1 MSLWRLEWL
10 RLLRTH
16 RLLTIIGVYVFF
28 GLTGP
33 LTVRYLD
40 RILGAVGTEGIVV
53 EFPKPTPADGIA
65 QFTGDASQI
74 GLLVVV
80 FVAASALAFD
90 SRREM
95 AVFLR
100 SRVAGVHRILV
111 PAFTMSAVAGVA
123 GLVCG
128 TLAAW
133 YETAVLLGPVPA
145 AAMLSGILYGALFL
159 AFATAVVALSASLAR
174 GTLATAGISLGILL
188 GMAVAAGIGG
198 PRAGR
203 WLPTSLTGAATDLL
217 HTARPVDYLP
227 AATVTLIATA
237 ACLWVAIVI
246 AGRREI

>member
-1 MSLWRLEWL
+1 MTLWRLEWL

-16 RLLTIIGVYVFF
+16 RLLAILGVYVFF

-53 EFPKPTPADGIA
+53 EFPEPVPADGVS
-65 QFTGDASQI
+65 QFIGDASQI

-80 FVAASALAFD
+80 LVAASALAFD

-100 SRVAGVHRILV
+100 SRVIGVYRIVL
-111 PAFTMSAVAGVA
+111 PAYTMSAAAAIA
-123 GLVCG
+123 GLACG

-133 YETAVLLGPVPA
+133 YETAVLLGPLPVT
-145 AAMLSGILYGALFL
+145 AMLSGMLLGALFL
-159 AFATAVVALSASLAR
+159 AFAIAVVALSASLAR
-174 GTLATAGISLGILL
+174 GTLATAGISLIILL
-188 GMAVAAGIGG
+188 GMAIVAGIGG
-198 PRAGR
+198 PRVSR
-203 WLPTSLTGAATDLL
+203 WSPTSLSGATADLL
-217 HTARPVDYLP
+217 KTARPVDYLP
-227 AATVTLIATA
+227 AAGVAIVATA
-237 ACLWVAIVI
+237 ACLAAAVAL

>member
-40 RILGAVGTEGIVV
+40 RILGALGTDGITVD
-53 EFPKPTPADGIA
+53 FPEPTPADGIA

-80 FVAASALAFD
+80 LVAASALAFD

-100 SRVAGVHRILV
+100 SRVTSVYRIVV
-111 PAFTMSAVAGVA
+111 PAYVMSAVAGAA

-133 YETAVLLGPVPA
+133 YETVVLLGSVPTS
-145 AAMLSGILYGALFL
+145 AMLFGMFYGALFL

-188 GMAVAAGIGG
+188 GMAVLAGIAGQ
-198 PRAGR
+198 RASR
-203 WLPTSLTGAATDLL
+203 WLPTSLAGAATDLL
-217 HTARPVDYLP
+217 HIARPADYLP
-227 AATVTLIATA
+227 AAIITLIATA
-237 ACLWVAIVI
+237 ACLLAAVALT
-246 AGRREI
+246 ARREI